1 MSQHFFENSGVTYEP
16 LKLKMLSGGFSFHFQ
31 YNLAIPSSS
40 VSLVSYL
47 WQKALVDPENDDVFS
62 AEKYQTG
69 NSVSHE
75 QKNTDLQQLLDSWR
89 EGDEEEQRDT
99 LEYLRKVLDEDRL
112 SNRKL
117 FP

>member
-1 MSQHFFENSGVTYEP
+1 MSQHFFENSEAAYEP
-16 LKLKMLSGGFSFHFQ
+16 LKLKMFSSGFSLHFQ
-31 YNLAIPSSS
+31 YNLEIPSSS
-40 VSLVSYL
+40 VSLVSHL
-47 WQKALVDPENDDVFS
+47 WQKALVDPENDDLFS
-62 AEKYQTG
+62 AERYQTSESDANG
-69 NSVSHE
+69 
-75 QKNTDLQQLLDSWR
+75 QKNTALQQLLNSWR